1 MLLGRIVEGVVR
13 TDGRRVLAGLI
24 RLTGDFDAA
33 EDALQE
39 AYARA
44 LVVWHRDGVPATPGA
59 WLNTVARRIAI
70 DRLRRDRHT
79 ALPDDVEAPP
89 VEFEEPHAIEDDR
102 LRLLFTCCHPALA
115 PEAQCAL
122 ALRTLGGLTTREIA
136 RGVRRAGVHHGAA
149 ARPRQAQDPR
159 GGHSLR
165 GAAAR
170 QAARAHR
177 HGARRALPDLQRG
190 LRGHRRRLA
199 AAARPDG
206 GGDPAGAAVDGT
218 AARRRRGAGAAGAD
232 AADRRAARRA
242 HHARTAISS
251 RSKTRTAR
259 CGTARRSTRASGCW
273 TTRWRCGAPG
283 PYQTQAAIAALHSTA
298 ATAAETDWPQIA
310 ALYQALLPPDADT
323 GRRAQRRG
331 GRWAWPTA
339 GRTRWRASRASR
351 RAAIWRAITCCRP
364 PRRTCLRRLGRPAEA
379 ADAYRAA
386 LALVT
391 NAAER
396 RYPGKAPGGVRRP
409 ELHSLIHRQLCAGWR
424 LPITGPGGTHVRFAH
439 RQAAGDEPP
448 SPSPAGERL
457 IGSLFLADQAD
468 TTRGRNACWTS

>member
-79 ALPDDVEAPP
+79 ALPDDLEAPP
-89 VEFEEPHAIEDDR
+89 VESEEPHAIEDDR

-136 RGVRRAGVHHGAA
+136 RGFVEPEPTTAQRLVRAKRKIRDAGIPYEVPPLSRLPERIDTVLGVLYLIFNEGYAA
-149 ARPRQAQDPR
+149 TDDDSLLRPDLMAEAIRLARLATE
-159 GGHSLR
+159 L
-165 GAAAR
+165 
-170 QAARAHR
+170 
-177 HGARRALPDLQRG
+177 LPDDAEARG
-190 LRGHRRRLA
+190 LLA
-199 AAARPDG
+199 LMLL
-206 GGDPAGAAVDGT
+206 T
-218 AARRRRGAGAAGAD
+218 D
-232 AADRRAARRA
+232 ARRAAR
-242 HHARTAISS
+242 T
-251 RSKTRTAR
+251 T
-259 CGTARRSTRASGCW
+259 ASGDLVPLDDQDRSLW
-273 TTRWRCGAPG
+273 NRAQIDEGVRLLDAALALRRPG

-298 ATAAETDWPQIA
+298 ATARDTDWRQIA
-310 ALYQALLPPDADT
+310 ALYQTLLRHSPTPVVELNAAVARGMSDGLSHALDGIARVEAGGELTRYHLLPAAKADV
-323 GRRAQRRG
+323 
-331 GRWAWPTA
+331 
-339 GRTRWRASRASR
+339 
-351 RAAIWRAITCCRP
+351 
-364 PRRTCLRRLGRPAEA
+364 LRRLGRRTEA
-379 ADAYRAA
+379 AVAYRAA

-396 RYPGKAPGGVRRP
+396 RFLERR
-409 ELHSLIHRQLCAGWR
+409 
-424 LPITGPGGTHVRFAH
+424 
-439 RQAAGDEPP
+439 
-448 SPSPAGERL
+448 
-457 IGSLFLADQAD
+457 LADCSAP
-468 TTRGRNACWTS
+468 